1 MYKIRTYIWEMME
14 RRKETKRGKKEMNKE
29 GWDKPCV
36 GGCYWITLARKSLR
50 Q

>member
-14 RRKETKRGKKEMNKE
+14 RKKGTRRERKEMNKE
-29 GWDKPCV
+29 GWEKPYV
-36 GGCYWITLARKSLR
+36 EGCYWIILARKSLR